1 MKISKKINRKNIARG
16 IVAFSGITLLNAGVV
31 MAAPVTNAIVSR
43 GAVSYDVNGDGI
55 ADVIIDSAD
64 FHKLFDAITEVNQ
77 KWAFDNGLKN
87 YRKAVNSYSDLVK

>member
-16 IVAFSGITLLNAGVV
+16 IVAFSGITLLNTGAV
-31 MAAPVTNAIVSR
+31 MAAPVTDAIVSR

-77 KWAFDNGLKN
+77 KWKSDNSLGN
-87 YRKAVNSYSDLVK
+87 YRKAVTSYSDLVK